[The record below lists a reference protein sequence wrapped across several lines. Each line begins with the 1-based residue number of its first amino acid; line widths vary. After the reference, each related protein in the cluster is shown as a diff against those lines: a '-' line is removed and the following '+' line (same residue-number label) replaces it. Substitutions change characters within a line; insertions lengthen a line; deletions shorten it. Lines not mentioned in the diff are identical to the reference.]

1 MNHTTTRARRL
12 GAVLATAAVLFAPA
26 CGSDD
31 DETTTAT
38 TEAPATSAPTPDA
51 PAEPA
56 DDDHTLHVTA
66 VDFAFE
72 DLPSEIPAG
81 TRITLG
87 NDAPSEM
94 HELVAIRLP
103 DEETRSATELMA
115 LPEAELGALMG
126 GAEPATVLLAEPGGE
141 QIPAVGDGTLTEPGR
156 YLILCAIPTGVDP
169 AVYLQAAAESAGG
182 PPEVEGG
189 PPHFVNG
196 MFAEVTVVEA

>member
-38 TEAPATSAPTPDA
+38 TEAPATSAPTTDA

-169 AVYLQAAAESAGG
+169 AVYLKAAAESAGG
-182 PPEVEGG
+182 PPQVEGG

>member
-38 TEAPATSAPTPDA
+38 TEAPATSAPTTDA